1 MEEMDA
7 DFDKILEILPSISLS
22 LHENRYYP
30 ILIDIHE
37 ILDDFEIIK
46 FALENYS
53 SFEDELE
60 RYVLF
65 LLAFKIM
72 KMGECG
78 TKEMREALAENTMLI
93 SHKLLLKVLYHL
105 ICQPFRGFR

>member
-7 DFDKILEILPSISLS
+7 DFDKILEILSSISLS

-30 ILIDIHE
+30 ILIDILDIHE

-72 KMGECG
+72 KMGDVVRKKCA
-78 TKEMREALAENTMLI
+78 KR
-93 SHKLLLKVLYHL
+93 
-105 ICQPFRGFR
+105 